1 MSRTTS
7 ENITPGN
14 SRHDE
19 RGKSHGAAGE
29 LQVVLK
35 SGGVYCFVRRPKSS
49 CAELPPAAMVLDEAR
64 GLIPIDG

>member
-35 SGGVYCFVRRPKSS
+35 SGGVYCFVRRPKPS
-49 CAELPPAAMVLDEAR
+49 CAEVSPAAMGLDEAQD
-64 GLIPIDG
+64 LIPIDS